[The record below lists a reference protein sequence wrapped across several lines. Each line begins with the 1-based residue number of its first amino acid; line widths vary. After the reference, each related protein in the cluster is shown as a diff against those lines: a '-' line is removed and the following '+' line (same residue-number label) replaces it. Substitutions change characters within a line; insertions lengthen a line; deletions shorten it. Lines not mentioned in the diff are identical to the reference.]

1 MFNRFFKFFWKN
13 PPFALFFSFLI
24 SIFAGTILLILPWAS
39 ASGNWTSFVDALFT
53 GTTGVCVTGLIV
65 LDTATYWSR
74 FGQTVIMV
82 LMQLG
87 GLGIMTAVAF
97 SALLIG
103 KKLLSSREEAMKN
116 ILDSTSSAEMKKKL
130 YSIVLAMLA
139 IELIGSLLLF
149 ACWAREFPSLGT
161 ALFYSSFH
169 SISAFCN
176 AGLSLFS
183 DSLIGFRGNL
193 QIVLV
198 FGSLII
204 LGGLGFTVLRDF
216 WGLTPFSKSQK
227 GVKKRL
233 NLHSKLVIVT
243 TIILISL
250 GALLFYSFEALNFK
264 DLPWHEKILAPYF
277 QSVTTRTAG
286 FSTLNI
292 GQLSSASKLLFMFLM
307 FVGGGVGGTA
317 GGIKVTTLALI
328 VLMIWATFKG
338 KENVEIFKRTIPWPT
353 IKKAIVVA
361 SVSVM
366 TVLVFSLILIHIE
379 NARFENVLFE
389 VFSAFGTVGLSTGLT
404 PTLSQAGKVLIS
416 ILMLVGRIGPLAL
429 VLMLSKERGIPK
441 KETPFLEEDVLVG

>member
-1 MFNRFFKFFWKN
+1 MLDKFFRFFWKK
-13 PPFALFFSFLI
+13 PEFALCFSFLI
-24 SIFAGTILLILPWAS
+24 TIFSGTVLLMLPWAS
-39 ASGNWTSFVDALFT
+39 AAGRWTSFINALFT
-53 GTTGVCVTGLIV
+53 ATSGVCVTGLIV

-87 GLGIMTAVAF
+87 GLGIITAVAF

-116 ILDSTSSAEMKKKL
+116 ILDVASRAELKKTIL
-130 YSIVLAMLA
+130 SIVLATLA
-139 IELIGSLLLF
+139 IEFVGFLLLF
-149 ACWAREFPSLGT
+149 AYWSGKFPSLAT
-161 ALFYSSFH
+161 SLFYSVFH
-169 SISAFCN
+169 SVSAFGN
-176 AGLSLFS
+176 AGFSLFS
-183 DSLIGFRGNL
+183 DSLVRFRGNL
-193 QIVLV
+193 PIVLT
-198 FGSLII
+198 FTSLII
-204 LGGLGFTVLRDF
+204 LGGLGFTVLRNI
-216 WGLTPFSKSQK
+216 WGLTPFSKKEK

-250 GALLFYSFEALNFK
+250 GALLFYSFGALNFK

-307 FVGGGVGGTA
+307 FIGGGVGGTA

-328 VLMIWATFKG
+328 VLMIWAMFKG
-338 KENVEIFKRTIPWPT
+338 RGNVEVFKRTIPWPV
-353 IKKAIVVA
+353 IKKAVAVA

-366 TVLVFSLILIHIE
+366 TVLVFSLILIHTE
-379 NARFENVLFE
+379 NAQFEDVLFE

-404 PTLSQAGKVLIS
+404 PTLSQVGKVLIS

-441 KETPFLEEDVLVG
+441 KETRFLEEDVLVG